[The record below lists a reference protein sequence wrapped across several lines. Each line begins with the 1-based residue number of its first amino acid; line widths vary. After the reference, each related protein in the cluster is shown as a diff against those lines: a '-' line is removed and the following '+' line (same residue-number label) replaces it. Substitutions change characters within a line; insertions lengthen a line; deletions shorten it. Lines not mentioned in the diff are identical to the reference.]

1 MKLEMF
7 PASDGDCL
15 LLSCGDVPRTNIL
28 IDGGRSDGYA
38 LLKPRLDLIAAAG
51 ERLDLLVLTHI
62 DADHIEGLLEFVEDT
77 QRKVQIAEVW
87 FNGFDQLKRIES
99 FGFKHA
105 DRFSKALAR
114 SGLPIN
120 VSFGGDAIEVPPQGE
135 LPTRELPNDVK
146 VTLLSPDRKRL
157 DRLSDEWDDWRQSE
171 SIPEKVKVEAPSGL
185 ESLGRGPI
193 GEINVDALA
202 DGRETI
208 DRDTANG
215 SSIAFIVEH
224 HGKRALMAA
233 DAHPDLLVSS
243 LRRLLPE
250 GETRYRIDLMK
261 VSHHGSKFNTNRSL
275 ASVMDCSRFAIST
288 DGSRHGH
295 PDPESLAKLIKL
307 GPKASKT
314 IYFNYRSAKTIPW
327 DSPRLKEDWDYSC
340 VFPQAGETVL
350 NVEI

>member
-1 MKLEMF
+1 MILEMF

-15 LLSCGDVPRTNIL
+15 LLGCGDGRRTNIL
-28 IDGGRSDGYA
+28 IDGGRSDCYA
-38 LLKPRLDLIAAAG
+38 RLKPRLDRIAEAG
-51 ERLDLLVLTHI
+51 ERLDLLVLSHI

-77 QRKVQIAEVW
+77 GRKVQISDVW
-87 FNGFDQLKRIES
+87 FNGFDQLKRLES
-99 FGFKHA
+99 FGFKQA

-120 VSFGGDAIEVPPQGE
+120 VSFGGGAIEVPPQGE
-135 LPTRELPNDVK
+135 LPTTKLPNDVK

-157 DRLSDEWDDWRQSE
+157 DRLSDEWDDWRQSQ
-171 SIPEKVKVEAPSGL
+171 SIPEQVEIEVPSGL
-185 ESLGRGPI
+185 ETLGRGPI
-193 GEINVDALA
+193 GKIDVDALA
-202 DGRETI
+202 DGKETI

-224 HGKRALMAA
+224 RGKRALMAA
-233 DAHPDLLVSS
+233 DAHPDLLASS

-261 VSHHGSKFNTNRSL
+261 VSHHGSKFNTSRSL
-275 ASVMDCSRFAIST
+275 ASVMDCSRFAIAT

-295 PDPESLAKLIKL
+295 PDPESIAKLIKF
-307 GPKASKT
+307 GAKASKT
-314 IYFNYRSAKTIPW
+314 IYFNYHSAKTTPW
-327 DSPRLKEDWDYSC
+327 DSPKLKQDWDYSC
-340 VFPQAGETVL
+340 VFPRAGETVL